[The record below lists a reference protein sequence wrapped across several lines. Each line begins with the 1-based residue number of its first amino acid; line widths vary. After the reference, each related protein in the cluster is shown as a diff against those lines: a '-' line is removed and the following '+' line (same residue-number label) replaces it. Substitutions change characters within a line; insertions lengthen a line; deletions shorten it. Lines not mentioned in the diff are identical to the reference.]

1 VLVFLDDILV
11 YSGTTELYVQHLT
24 QVLSMIK
31 ENKLVNKKKCSFGQ
45 PNLDYLGHIISGQGV
60 SADQKKVEAVWK
72 WLTPKDTTTLIGF
85 LGHVVQWYGKIA
97 KLLT

>member
-60 SADQKKVEAVWK
+60 SADQKKVEAV
-72 WLTPKDTTTLIGF
+72 
-85 LGHVVQWYGKIA
+85 
-97 KLLT
+97 